1 MDLFYTY
8 IESISSSNNSYIFIL
23 FFIFIFF
30 YSFFSI
36 PGLLIIVSFTGY
48 IFGTLYGYLISIFAI
63 TFGSLNFY
71 LFSKIILKKYFFH
84 FYDKYSNKFSKYISK
99 SSFEYLILFRLIFG
113 LPLMVQNFCL
123 SLINISVLKFFLSTL
138 MGLTPYVV
146 AASIVGNKFKNL
158 QSIKSINISDILT
171 YDLIILIV
179 LIFLILIFRIF
190 YKKIKKPS

>member
-8 IESISSSNNSYIFIL
+8 IDFIVSSNNSYIFIL
-23 FFIFIFF
+23 FFLFIFF

-48 IFGTLYGYLISIFAI
+48 IFGTLNAYFISIFAI
-63 TFGSLNFY
+63 TLGSLNFF
-71 LFSKIILKKYFFH
+71 LFSKTILKKYFFN
-84 FYDKYSNKFSKYISK
+84 FYDKYSNKFGNYISK

-113 LPLMVQNFCL
+113 LPLIVQNFCL
-123 SLINISVLKFFLSTL
+123 SLLNISILKFFLSTL
-138 MGLTPYVV
+138 IGLTPYIV

-158 QSIKSINISDILT
+158 QSLRKINISDILT
-171 YDLIILIV
+171 YDLILLIV
-179 LIFLILIFRIF
+179 IIISMLIFRIF